1 MSELLK
7 IQVEELL
14 RQGYGRRRI
23 AAKLDISEWEAR
35 ILINACVQN
44 NTPPPQEKVAI
55 KKQAT
60 NKTLVV
66 SDTNQQKT
74 NIKVGINSPV
84 DEIPSKILIRPTN
97 LKVACLSDI
106 HYPYED
112 TKAEELALSF
122 LKTYNPNIIVW
133 NGDIFDCVSKD
144 TKILTSDL
152 RWVKA
157 NDIQLGQELIGFDEN
172 CQSIKTDGRANSRK
186 LKKSIVENVELVER
200 PTWLLTMSTGE
211 TLTSSEK
218 HHWLGWKGRKPRGE
232 LEWISTKEIA
242 DRVNNGSPVV
252 IHRPVKPWEDLS
264 KTYESGY
271 IEAAFDGEGHITF
284 HKEANNFGHLAF
296 SQKDNSFLSS
306 VEEKLHKF
314 NYSTSRQVHTN
325 GCVALQI
332 KGGFWEQA
340 RFVGQF
346 RIPRFVDKW
355 LKTAPIE
362 TMQNNDHYRA
372 EVVKAE
378 YLGMTTVVSIQ
389 TSSRTFIAEGFSSHN
404 CYSISSYN
412 KDANKKLNIQDEI
425 DYGVS
430 RLEHWKLALPDTR
443 MIFIMGNHEDRLRRL
458 ISNAAPSL
466 ATLRSTKFE
475 EVAGLSKIG
484 FECIS
489 SHQDLFIGSLM
500 FYHGDAVRKNGG
512 ASGRAHFEQY
522 GCSII
527 MGHCHRLSITYK
539 RNKFGVHTIIEN
551 GTLCN
556 FDVEYARFPD
566 WQLGFTTIDFD
577 GDSFAAEV
585 HPIVQ
590 NKLIAQGK
598 VYVQ

>member
-7 IQVEELL
+7 IQIEELL

-35 ILINACVQN
+35 ILINACIQN

-60 NKTLVV
+60 NKPLVV

-133 NGDIFDCVSKD
+133 NGDIFDC
-144 TKILTSDL
+144 
-152 RWVKA
+152 
-157 NDIQLGQELIGFDEN
+157 
-172 CQSIKTDGRANSRK
+172 
-186 LKKSIVENVELVER
+186 
-200 PTWLLTMSTGE
+200 
-211 TLTSSEK
+211 
-218 HHWLGWKGRKPRGE
+218 
-232 LEWISTKEIA
+232 
-242 DRVNNGSPVV
+242 
-252 IHRPVKPWEDLS
+252 
-264 KTYESGY
+264 
-271 IEAAFDGEGHITF
+271 
-284 HKEANNFGHLAF
+284 
-296 SQKDNSFLSS
+296 
-306 VEEKLHKF
+306 
-314 NYSTSRQVHTN
+314 
-325 GCVALQI
+325 
-332 KGGFWEQA
+332 
-340 RFVGQF
+340 
-346 RIPRFVDKW
+346 
-355 LKTAPIE
+355 
-362 TMQNNDHYRA
+362 
-372 EVVKAE
+372 
-378 YLGMTTVVSIQ
+378 
-389 TSSRTFIAEGFSSHN
+389 
-404 CYSISSYN
+404 YSISSYN

-430 RLEHWKLALPDTR
+430 RLEHWKLALPNTR